1 MIAPNKYLVRQDR
14 SADRIP
20 QQQQKRNYEEFQG
33 YRDAGPRL
41 RASKSPST
49 GRDRRNSRASM
60 RSGGVSSIRSR
71 GTSLIGRGSRHAT
84 PGRKEPTMRKGGL
97 VKKDVDMLQDF
108 LNRMPT
114 TAHAQIPD
122 KMTVK

>member
-1 MIAPNKYLVRQDR
+1 
-14 SADRIP
+14 
-20 QQQQKRNYEEFQG
+20 
-33 YRDAGPRL
+33 
-41 RASKSPST
+41 
-49 GRDRRNSRASM
+49 
-60 RSGGVSSIRSR
+60 
-71 GTSLIGRGSRHAT
+71 
-84 PGRKEPTMRKGGL
+84 MRKGGL

>member
-1 MIAPNKYLVRQDR
+1 
-14 SADRIP
+14 
-20 QQQQKRNYEEFQG
+20 
-33 YRDAGPRL
+33 
-41 RASKSPST
+41 
-49 GRDRRNSRASM
+49 M